1 MDEFAIPGDQHGVR
15 STLLLAVSRSVET
28 SRKLHHVPVQAS
40 PLTAK
45 EWIELERHATTFTDP
60 RSQLCGVWLL
70 MLAGV
75 VRYAHLLRSPLSRD
89 ADMV

>member
-1 MDEFAIPGDQHGVR
+1 MFL
-15 STLLLAVSRSVET
+15 SS
-28 SRKLHHVPVQAS
+28 AS

-45 EWIELERHATTFTDP
+45 EWIELERHAMTFTDP

-75 VRYAHLLRSPLSRD
+75 VRYAHLQRSLLSRD
-89 ADMV
+89 ADTAGGTAMLGKCKTRGARRPLP